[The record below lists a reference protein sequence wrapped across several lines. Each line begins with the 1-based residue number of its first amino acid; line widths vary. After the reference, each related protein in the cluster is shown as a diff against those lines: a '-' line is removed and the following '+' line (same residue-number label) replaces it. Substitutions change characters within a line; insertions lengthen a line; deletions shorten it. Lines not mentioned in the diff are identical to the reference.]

1 VWKKAALLAAAL
13 AFALPAIADNSS
25 NSKPPVTK
33 PKPKANRVL
42 ERNSVSFGEP
52 NSVTVPKGN
61 GNAAGKV
68 PIGSIHVK
76 KYASIYNGCEIMW
89 SGRRYFLLT
98 MK

>member
-1 VWKKAALLAAAL
+1 VWKKAALLAAVL

-76 KYASIYNGCEIMW
+76 NPCKQPNPPHDCK
-89 SGRRYFLLT
+89 RPRPPH
-98 MK
+98 